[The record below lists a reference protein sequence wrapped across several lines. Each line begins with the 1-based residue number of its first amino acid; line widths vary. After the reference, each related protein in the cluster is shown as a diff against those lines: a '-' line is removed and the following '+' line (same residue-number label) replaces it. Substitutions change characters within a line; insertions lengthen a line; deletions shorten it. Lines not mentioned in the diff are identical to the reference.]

1 VYARKHGFWH
11 DHTANLDEE
20 EGEEVDMNG
29 SQELEEDNENINDGS
44 DASENAFEN

>member
-1 VYARKHGFWH
+1 
-11 DHTANLDEE
+11 LDEE

-29 SQELEEDNENINDGS
+29 SQELKEEDDNENINDGS